1 MNASKEGAAPL
12 RAPPADCAGE
22 AGARKDLRTAWPGI
36 IERYRRYLPVTDKTP
51 VVTLLEGNTPLL
63 PAPRLAEATDPSLSI
78 YLKCEGFNPTG
89 SFKDRGMTLAMSKAV
104 EAGSRAVICAS
115 TGNTS
120 ASAAAFAARA
130 GLRAFVMVPR
140 GSVALG
146 KLSQAAIHGARVLMV
161 EGTFD
166 QALDIVRRIAESHPV
181 TLVNSVNPFRL
192 EGQKTGAFEVVD
204 QLGRAPD
211 YHLIPVGNA
220 GNITAYWRGYRE
232 YHRDGKID
240 SLPRMVGFQ
249 AAGAA
254 PMYENRIIEEPRTV
268 ATAIKIGN
276 PASWGPALEAVKDSR
291 GWIDIVTDEEI
302 LRAYRMLAREEGIFM
317 EPASAATVA
326 GLVKIVKAGRIES
339 GSTLVLTLTGH
350 GLKDPDTALESASR
364 PTSVPASLDAV
375 LAQLGL

>member
-1 MNASKEGAAPL
+1 MKTWRGV
-12 RAPPADCAGE
+12 
-22 AGARKDLRTAWPGI
+22 
-36 IERYRRYLPVTDKTP
+36 IEEYRDFLPVTDKTP
-51 VVTLLEGNTPLL
+51 IVTLYEGNTPLV
-63 PAPRLAEATDPSLSI
+63 PAPRLAEATDSRMEI

-89 SFKDRGMTLAMSKAV
+89 SFKDRGMTLAISKAL
-104 EAGSRAVICAS
+104 ETGSRAVICAS

-130 GLRAFVMVPR
+130 GIRAFVMVPK
-140 GSVALG
+140 GAVALG
-146 KLSQAAIHGARVLMV
+146 KLSQAAIHGARVLTV
-161 EGTFD
+161 EGNFD
-166 QALDIVRRIAESHPV
+166 QALTIVRQIAERHPV

-192 EGQKTGAFEVVD
+192 EGQKTGAFEVCD

-211 YHLIPVGNA
+211 YHVIPVGNA

-232 YHRDGKID
+232 YHRAGRVIE
-240 SLPRMVGFQ
+240 LPRMVGFQ

-254 PMYENRIIEEPRTV
+254 PIYENRVIEEPRTV

-326 GLVKIVKAGRIES
+326 GLIKSVKAGRFEP
-339 GSTLVLTLTGH
+339 GSTVVLTLTGH

-364 PTSVPASLDAV
+364 PTAVPPQLDAV
-375 LAQLGL
+375 LGQLGL

>member
-1 MNASKEGAAPL
+1 MK
-12 RAPPADCAGE
+12 
-22 AGARKDLRTAWPGI
+22 AWRGV
-36 IERYRRYLPVTDKTP
+36 IEEYRDFLPVSDKTP
-51 VVTLLEGNTPLL
+51 IVTLHEGDTPLV
-63 PAPRLAEATDPSLSI
+63 PAPRLAKATDARMQI

-89 SFKDRGMTLAMSKAV
+89 SFKDRGMTVAMSKAL

-130 GLRAFVMVPR
+130 GIRAFVMVPK

-146 KLSQAAIHGARVLMV
+146 KLSQAAIHGAKVLMV
-161 EGTFD
+161 DGNFD
-166 QALDIVRRIAESHPV
+166 QALTIVRQIAERYPV

-192 EGQKTGAFEVVD
+192 EGQKTGAFEVCD

-232 YHRDGKID
+232 YHRAGRVEE
-240 SLPRMVGFQ
+240 LPRMVGFQ

-254 PMYENRIIEEPRTV
+254 PIYENRVIEEPRTV

-276 PASWGPALEAVKDSR
+276 PASWGPALEAMKDSR

-302 LRAYRMLAREEGIFM
+302 LRAYRLLAHEEGIFM

-326 GLVKIVKAGRIES
+326 GLIKLVKSGRFEP

-364 PTSVPASLDAV
+364 PTTVPPRVDAV

>member
-1 MNASKEGAAPL
+1 MK
-12 RAPPADCAGE
+12 
-22 AGARKDLRTAWPGI
+22 AWRGV
-36 IERYRRYLPVTDKTP
+36 IEEYRDFLPVTDKTP
-51 VVTLLEGNTPLL
+51 IVTLFEGNTPLV
-63 PAPRLAEATDPSLSI
+63 PAPRLAEATDARMQI

-89 SFKDRGMTLAMSKAV
+89 SFKDRGMTVAISKAL
-104 EAGSRAVICAS
+104 ETGSRAVICAS

-120 ASAAAFAARA
+120 AAAAAFAARA
-130 GLRAFVMVPR
+130 GIRAFVMVPK

-146 KLSQAAIHGARVLMV
+146 KLSQAAIHGAKVLMV
-161 EGTFD
+161 EGNFD
-166 QALDIVRRIAESHPV
+166 QALTIVRQIAERHPV

-192 EGQKTGAFEVVD
+192 EGQKTGAFEVCD

-232 YHRDGKID
+232 YHRAGRVKE
-240 SLPRMVGFQ
+240 LPRMVGFQ

-254 PMYENRIIEEPRTV
+254 PIYENHVIEEPRTV

-276 PASWGPALEAVKDSR
+276 PASWGPALEAMKDSR

-302 LRAYRMLAREEGIFM
+302 LRAYRLLAREEGIFM

-326 GLVKIVKAGRIES
+326 GLIKLVKAGRFEP

-364 PTSVPASLDAV
+364 PTAVPPRVDAV

>member
-1 MNASKEGAAPL
+1 VK
-12 RAPPADCAGE
+12 
-22 AGARKDLRTAWPGI
+22 AWRGV
-36 IERYRRYLPVTDKTP
+36 IEQYRDFLPVTDKTP
-51 VVTLLEGNTPLL
+51 IVTLSEGNTPLIH
-63 PAPRLAEATDPSLSI
+63 APRLEEATDRRLSI

-89 SFKDRGMTLAMSKAV
+89 SFKDRGMTMAISKAL
-104 EAGSRAVICAS
+104 EAGSRAVICA
-115 TGNTS
+115 
-120 ASAAAFAARA
+120 AAAFAARA
-130 GLRAFVMVPR
+130 GIRAFVMVPK
-140 GSVALG
+140 GAVALG
-146 KLSQAAIHGARVLMV
+146 KLSQAAIHGARVLTV
-161 EGTFD
+161 DGNFD
-166 QALDIVRRIAESHPV
+166 QALSIVRRIAETHPV

-192 EGQKTGAFEVVD
+192 EGQKTAAFEVVD

-232 YHRDGKID
+232 YHRTGRMTE
-240 SLPRMVGFQ
+240 LPRMVGFQ

-254 PMYENRIIEEPRTV
+254 PIYENRVIEEPRTV

-276 PASWGPALEAVKDSR
+276 PASWGPALEAMQDSK
-291 GWIDIVTDEEI
+291 GWVDVVSDEEI

-326 GLVKIVKAGRIES
+326 GLLKSVKAGRFEA

-364 PTSVPASLDAV
+364 PTTVPPAIDAV

>member
-1 MNASKEGAAPL
+1 MS
-12 RAPPADCAGE
+12 
-22 AGARKDLRTAWPGI
+22 AWRGI
-36 IERYRRYLPVTDKTP
+36 IEQYREFLPVSDKTP
-51 VVTLLEGNTPLL
+51 IVTLCEGNTPLV
-63 PAPRLAEATDPSLSI
+63 PAPRLAEATDARLEI

-89 SFKDRGMTLAMSKAV
+89 SFKDRGMTMAVSKAL
-104 EAGSRAVICAS
+104 EAGSRAIICAS

-130 GLRAFVMVPR
+130 GIRAFVMVPK
-140 GSVALG
+140 GSIALG
-146 KLSQAAIHGARVLMV
+146 KLSQAAIHGAKVLTV
-161 EGTFD
+161 EGNFD

-232 YHRDGKID
+232 YHRAGRLKD
-240 SLPRMVGFQ
+240 LPRMVGFQ

-254 PMYENRIIEEPRTV
+254 PIYENRIIEEPRTI

-276 PASWGPALEAVKDSR
+276 PASWGPALEAMQDSA
-291 GWIDIVTDEEI
+291 GWVEIVTDEEI

-326 GLVKIVKAGRIES
+326 GLIKMVKAGRFEP

-364 PTSVPASLDAV
+364 PTTVPPSIDAV

>member
-1 MNASKEGAAPL
+1 
-12 RAPPADCAGE
+12 AG
-22 AGARKDLRTAWPGI
+22 
-36 IERYRRYLPVTDKTP
+36 
-51 VVTLLEGNTPLL
+51 
-63 PAPRLAEATDPSLSI
+63 
-78 YLKCEGFNPTG
+78 
-89 SFKDRGMTLAMSKAV
+89 

-115 TGNTS
+115 PGNTS

-130 GLRAFVMVPR
+130 GLRAFGMGPR

-146 KLSQAAIHGARVLMV
+146 KLSQAAIHRTRVLMV

-232 YHRDGKID
+232 YHRAGRMQE
-240 SLPRMVGFQ
+240 LPRMVGFQ

-254 PMYENRIIEEPRTV
+254 PIYENRIFQEPRTV

-276 PASWGPALEAVKDSR
+276 PANWGPALEAVKD
-291 GWIDIVTDEEI
+291 
-302 LRAYRMLAREEGIFM
+302 
-317 EPASAATVA
+317 
-326 GLVKIVKAGRIES
+326 
-339 GSTLVLTLTGH
+339 
-350 GLKDPDTALESASR
+350 
-364 PTSVPASLDAV
+364 
-375 LAQLGL
+375 

>member
-1 MNASKEGAAPL
+1 M
-12 RAPPADCAGE
+12 
-22 AGARKDLRTAWPGI
+22 WPGV
-36 IERYRRYLPVTDKTP
+36 IERYREFLPVSERTP

-63 PAPRLAEATDPSLSI
+63 PALRLAEAADPRLHL

-89 SFKDRGMTLAMSKAV
+89 SFKDRGMTMAISKAL

-120 ASAAAFAARA
+120 ASAAAYAARA
-130 GLRAFVMVPR
+130 GIKAVVMVPR
-140 GSVALG
+140 GAVAIG
-146 KLSQAAIHGARVLMV
+146 KLSQAAIHGATVLMV
-161 EGTFD
+161 EGSFD
-166 QALDIVRRIAESHPV
+166 QALALVTEISLKHPV
-181 TLVNSVNPFRL
+181 TLVNSLNPFRL
-192 EGQKTGAFEVVD
+192 EGQKTAAFEVVD

-232 YHRDGKID
+232 YGRAGRAKE
-240 SLPRMVGFQ
+240 LPRMVGFQ

-254 PMYENRIIEEPRTV
+254 PIYENRVIPEPKTI
-268 ATAIKIGN
+268 ATAIRIGN
-276 PASWGPALEAVKDSR
+276 PANWRPAVEAMKDSG
-291 GWIDIVTDEEI
+291 GWIETVTDEEI
-302 LRAYRMLAREEGIFM
+302 LRAYRLLAREEGIFM
-317 EPASAATVA
+317 EPASAASVA
-326 GLVKIVKAGRIES
+326 GLMKMVKAGRFEP

-364 PTSVPASLDAV
+364 PISVPPHLDAV

>member
-1 MNASKEGAAPL
+1 VK
-12 RAPPADCAGE
+12 
-22 AGARKDLRTAWPGI
+22 AWRGV
-36 IERYRRYLPVTDKTP
+36 IEEYRDFLPITDKTP
-51 VVTLLEGNTPLL
+51 IVTLFEGNTPLV
-63 PAPRLAEATDPSLSI
+63 PAPRLAEATDARMQI

-89 SFKDRGMTLAMSKAV
+89 SFKDRGMTVAISKAL
-104 EAGSRAVICAS
+104 ETGSCAVICAS

-120 ASAAAFAARA
+120 AAAAAFAARA
-130 GLRAFVMVPR
+130 GIRAFVMVPK

-146 KLSQAAIHGARVLMV
+146 KLSQAAIHGAKVLMV
-161 EGTFD
+161 DGNFD
-166 QALDIVRRIAESHPV
+166 QALTIVRQIAERYPV

-192 EGQKTGAFEVVD
+192 EGQKTGAFEVCD

-232 YHRDGKID
+232 YHRAGRVKE
-240 SLPRMVGFQ
+240 LPRMVGFQ

-254 PMYENRIIEEPRTV
+254 PLYENRIIEEPRTI
-268 ATAIKIGN
+268 ATAIRIGN
-276 PASWGPALEAVKDSR
+276 PASWGPALEAMKDSR

-302 LRAYRMLAREEGIFM
+302 VRAYRLLAREEGIFM

-326 GLVKIVKAGRIES
+326 GLIKLVKAGRFEP

-364 PTSVPASLDAV
+364 PTVVPPRVDAV

>member
-1 MNASKEGAAPL
+1 VKTWRGV
-12 RAPPADCAGE
+12 
-22 AGARKDLRTAWPGI
+22 
-36 IERYRRYLPVTDKTP
+36 IEEYRDFLPVTDKTP
-51 VVTLLEGNTPLL
+51 IVTLYEGNTPLV
-63 PAPRLAEATDPSLSI
+63 PAPRLAEATDSRMEI

-89 SFKDRGMTLAMSKAV
+89 SFKDRGMTLAISKAL
-104 EAGSRAVICAS
+104 ETGSRAVICAS

-130 GLRAFVMVPR
+130 GIRAFVVVPK
-140 GSVALG
+140 GAVALG
-146 KLSQAAIHGARVLMV
+146 KLSQAAIHGARVLTV
-161 EGTFD
+161 EGNFD
-166 QALDIVRRIAESHPV
+166 QTLTIVRQIAERHPV

-192 EGQKTGAFEVVD
+192 EGQKTGAFEVCD

-232 YHRDGKID
+232 YHRA
-240 SLPRMVGFQ
+240 SRVTELPRMVGFQ

-254 PMYENRIIEEPRTV
+254 PIYENRVIEEPRTV

-326 GLVKIVKAGRIES
+326 GLVKSVKAGRFEP
-339 GSTLVLTLTGH
+339 GSTVVLTLTGH

-364 PTSVPASLDAV
+364 PTAVPPQLDAV
-375 LAQLGL
+375 LGQLGL

>member
-1 MNASKEGAAPL
+1 MKTWRGV
-12 RAPPADCAGE
+12 
-22 AGARKDLRTAWPGI
+22 
-36 IERYRRYLPVTDKTP
+36 IEEYRDFLPVSDKTP
-51 VVTLLEGNTPLL
+51 IVTLFEGNTPLV
-63 PAPRLAEATDPSLSI
+63 PAPRLAEATDARMQI

-89 SFKDRGMTLAMSKAV
+89 SFKDRGMTVAVSKAL
-104 EAGSRAVICAS
+104 ETGSRAVICAS

-130 GLRAFVMVPR
+130 GIRAFVMVPK

-146 KLSQAAIHGARVLMV
+146 KLSQAAIHGAKVLMV
-161 EGTFD
+161 DGSFD
-166 QALDIVRRIAESHPV
+166 QALTIVRQIAERHPV

-192 EGQKTGAFEVVD
+192 EGQKTGAFEVCD

-220 GNITAYWRGYRE
+220 GNITASWRGYRE
-232 YHRDGKID
+232 YHRAGRVKE
-240 SLPRMVGFQ
+240 LPRMVGFQ

-254 PMYENRIIEEPRTV
+254 PIYENRVIEEPRTV

-276 PASWGPALEAVKDSR
+276 PASWGPALEAMKDSR

-302 LRAYRMLAREEGIFM
+302 LRAYRVLAHEEGIFM

-326 GLVKIVKAGRIES
+326 GLIKLVKAGRFEP

-350 GLKDPDTALESASR
+350 GLKDPDSALESASR
-364 PTSVPASLDAV
+364 PATVPPRVDAV
-375 LAQLGL
+375 LAQMGL

>member
-1 MNASKEGAAPL
+1 MK
-12 RAPPADCAGE
+12 
-22 AGARKDLRTAWPGI
+22 AWRGV
-36 IERYRRYLPVTDKTP
+36 IEEYRDFLPITDKTP
-51 VVTLLEGNTPLL
+51 IVTLFEGNTPLV
-63 PAPRLAEATDPSLSI
+63 PAPRLAEATDARMQI

-89 SFKDRGMTLAMSKAV
+89 SFKDRGMTVAISKAL
-104 EAGSRAVICAS
+104 ETGSCAVICAS

-120 ASAAAFAARA
+120 AAAAAFAARA
-130 GLRAFVMVPR
+130 GIRAFVMVPK

-146 KLSQAAIHGARVLMV
+146 KLSQAAIHGAKVLMV
-161 EGTFD
+161 DGNFD
-166 QALDIVRRIAESHPV
+166 QALTIVRQIAERYPV

-192 EGQKTGAFEVVD
+192 EGQKTGAFEVCD

-232 YHRDGKID
+232 YHRAGRVKE
-240 SLPRMVGFQ
+240 LPRMVGFQ

-254 PMYENRIIEEPRTV
+254 PIYENRIIEEPRTI
-268 ATAIKIGN
+268 ATAIRIGN
-276 PASWGPALEAVKDSR
+276 PASWGPALEAMKDSR

-302 LRAYRMLAREEGIFM
+302 VRAYRLLAREEGIFM

-326 GLVKIVKAGRIES
+326 GLIKLVKAGRFEP

-364 PTSVPASLDAV
+364 PTVVPPRVDAV

>member
-1 MNASKEGAAPL
+1 VKSWRGV
-12 RAPPADCAGE
+12 
-22 AGARKDLRTAWPGI
+22 
-36 IERYRRYLPVTDKTP
+36 IEEYRDFLPVTDKTP
-51 VVTLLEGNTPLL
+51 IVTLFEGNTPLV
-63 PAPRLAEATDPSLSI
+63 PAPRLAEATDARMQV

-89 SFKDRGMTLAMSKAV
+89 SFKDRGMTVAISKAV
-104 EAGSRAVICAS
+104 EIGSRAVICAS

-120 ASAAAFAARA
+120 AAAAAFAARA
-130 GLRAFVMVPR
+130 GIRAFVMVPK

-146 KLSQAAIHGARVLMV
+146 KLSQAAIHGAKVLMV
-161 EGTFD
+161 DGNFD
-166 QALDIVRRIAESHPV
+166 QALSIVRQIAERHPV
-181 TLVNSVNPFRL
+181 TLVNSLNPFRL
-192 EGQKTGAFEVVD
+192 EGQKTGAFEVCD

-232 YHRDGKID
+232 YHRAGRVKE
-240 SLPRMVGFQ
+240 LPRMIGFQ

-254 PMYENRIIEEPRTV
+254 PIYENHVIDEPRTV
-268 ATAIKIGN
+268 ATAIRIGN
-276 PASWGPALEAVKDSR
+276 PASWGAALEAMKDSR
-291 GWIDIVTDEEI
+291 GWIEIVTDEEI
-302 LRAYRMLAREEGIFM
+302 LRAYRLLAREEGIFM

-326 GLVKIVKAGRIES
+326 GLVKLVKSGRFEP

-364 PTSVPASLDAV
+364 PTAVPPRVDAV